1 MANGYKRQFTLSD
14 IFNNKDLAD
23 KFPLVNY
30 KQRDDDKYR
39 TKMNTIVAL
48 VRNTA
53 KTAAAPFYKPLKVD
67 RSGNTIDVSG
77 TLIGDYDE
85 AYESIYHALVAQKSM
100 MKYTINNGDMIRA
113 ALVEGKKT
121 ELRGGEEPKLWLRI
135 GSMQQIKNMSE
146 AAISGLMDDIMQNIF
161 YNSDFTKTQNRFKV
175 QDIKIDKIPDY
186 AHGVE
191 RWRRKVGVREW
202 DKYEQD

>member
-53 KTAAAPFYKPLKVD
+53 KAAATPFYKPLKVD

-100 MKYTINNGDMIRA
+100 MKYTVNNGDMIRA

-121 ELRGGEEPKLWLRI
+121 ELRGGKEPKLWLRVANKEHVRSRNQRTY
-135 GSMQQIKNMSE
+135 GR
-146 AAISGLMDDIMQNIF
+146 
-161 YNSDFTKTQNRFKV
+161 Y
-175 QDIKIDKIPDY
+175 Y
-186 AHGVE
+186 A
-191 RWRRKVGVREW
+191 
-202 DKYEQD
+202 KYLL